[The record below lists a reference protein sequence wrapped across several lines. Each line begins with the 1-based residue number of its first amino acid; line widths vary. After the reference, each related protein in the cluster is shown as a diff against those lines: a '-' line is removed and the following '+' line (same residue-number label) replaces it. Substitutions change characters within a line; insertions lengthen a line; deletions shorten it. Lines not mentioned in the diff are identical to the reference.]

1 MSISE
6 SDNSKISRADG
17 GTGNAAGNTTGGI
30 AADTTGGTTAHT
42 TGGQTARHSGAWLAR
57 AIAGLLGAGAGLTVG
72 EVASAAS
79 TSIPSLVIAV
89 SDSVID
95 STWVP
100 FWLRRWSIDQL
111 GSAQKPALVAGVVCV
126 TLLVGA
132 IVGVLAGRWRNQ
144 TGGRSEQTGDRRAH
158 VGSGN
163 WRAMAAV
170 ALPAAV
176 YIAFGIVAGL
186 SSAQNPM
193 SSDFWSGFVSGLA
206 ALVAAAVTYTLLW
219 AVPDPQRITGQSIV
233 VQTNLRLQ
241 ERRRFIVLAGA
252 SSVAFLLAN
261 VISRAVA
268 RQVDVETSRIEVA
281 SLLERARGSDGAG
294 GAGGGTGGSAS
305 DATTSNSAPTTSAPG
320 QASQGGSAGSSGSTG
335 SGSASSANLPA
346 NLDDIAG
353 ISPLITPNSDF
364 YRIDTAL
371 IVPRLTADSWNMT
384 VSGMVDNPLELN
396 FEQLVMSYP
405 LVSETVTLSCVSNPV
420 GGELVGNAV
429 WEGVRLSDVL
439 EDAGVQPGAD
449 QISGRSVDNWAS
461 GFPTELAFD
470 GRVAMIAV
478 AMNGEPLPARHGFPA
493 RLVIAGLYGYVS
505 ATKWLRDIHLTTWEG
520 FDSYWVPRG
529 WAKRG
534 PIRTQSRIDVPRGSN
549 AALPAGQPLAIA
561 GVAWAPHRRISQVEV
576 RIDDQPWAQAEL
588 SRELSTSSWRQWVYR
603 WDEPT
608 PGNHTVVV
616 RATDGDGETQTQ
628 VRTPPAPSGAT
639 GWHTKSFRVA

>member
-6 SDNSKISRADG
+6 NDTSKISRTDG
-17 GTGNAAGNTTGGI
+17 PAAGSTAGPAAGSAAGPVADT
-30 AADTTGGTTAHT
+30 AADRTPL
-42 TGGQTARHSGAWLAR
+42 HSGAWLAR

-72 EVASAAS
+72 EVAAAAS
-79 TSIPSLVIAV
+79 TRIPSLVIAV

-126 TLLVGA
+126 TLLVGT
-132 IVGVLAGRWRNQ
+132 VCGVLAGRWI
-144 TGGRSEQTGDRRAH
+144 G
-158 VGSGN
+158 
-163 WRAMAAV
+163 
-170 ALPAAV
+170 LPAVV
-176 YIAFGIVAGL
+176 YVAFGVVAGL
-186 SSAQNPM
+186 SSAQSPM
-193 SSDFWSGFVSGLA
+193 ASDFWSGFVAGLA
-206 ALVAAAVTYTLLW
+206 ALLAAAVTYVLLR
-219 AVPDPQRITGQSIV
+219 AVPNPAHITEQSIV
-233 VQTNLRLQ
+233 ARTQLRLQ
-241 ERRRFIVLAGA
+241 ERRRFLLLAGA

-281 SLLERARGSDGAG
+281 SLLERARGGSS
-294 GAGGGTGGSAS
+294 GGSTSTSALDAS
-305 DATTSNSAPTTSAPG
+305 TSSSAPTTSTPG
-320 QASQGGSAGSSGSTG
+320 QATSDSANAPGAA
-335 SGSASSANLPA
+335 GSASAASLAA
-346 NLDDIAG
+346 DLDDISG

-371 IVPRLTADSWNMT
+371 IVPRLTAESWNLT
-384 VSGMVDNPLELN
+384 VSGMVDNPLELT

-405 LVSETVTLSCVSNPV
+405 LVREAVTLSCVSNPV
-420 GGELVGNAV
+420 GGDLVGNAV

-439 EDAGVQPGAD
+439 EDAGVQPAAT

-461 GFPTELAFD
+461 GFPTELAYD

-478 AMNGEPLPARHGFPA
+478 SMNGEPLPARHGFPA
-493 RLVIAGLYGYVS
+493 RLVISGLYGYVS

-529 WAKRG
+529 WSKRG
-534 PIRTQSRIDVPRGSN
+534 PIRTQSRIDVPRGGN
-549 AALPAGQPLAIA
+549 TPLPASQPVAIA
-561 GVAWAPHRRISQVEV
+561 GVAWAPHRRISRVEV
-576 RIDDQPWAQAEL
+576 RIDDQPWVDAEL
-588 SRELSTSSWRQWVYR
+588 SQELSTSSWRQWVYR
-603 WDEPT
+603 WEEPT
-608 PGNHTVVV
+608 PGDHTAVV

-639 GWHTKSFRVA
+639 GWHTRNFRVA

>member
-1 MSISE
+1 MSIPK
-6 SDNSKISRADG
+6 SDTSKISQTEAL
-17 GTGNAAGNTTGGI
+17 AAGQAEGH
-30 AADTTGGTTAHT
+30 A
-42 TGGQTARHSGAWLAR
+42 GGQAEGQANGQATGQAASHSGAWLAR

-79 TSIPSLVIAV
+79 TRIVSLVIAV
-89 SDSVID
+89 SDSIID

-126 TLLVGA
+126 SLLAGA
-132 IVGVLAGRWRNQ
+132 ICGVLAGRW
-144 TGGRSEQTGDRRAH
+144 GGLRA
-158 VGSGN
+158 V
-163 WRAMAAV
+163 V
-170 ALPAAV
+170 LPAAL
-176 YIAFGIVAGL
+176 YAAFGVVAGL
-186 SSAQNPM
+186 SSAQNAM
-193 SSDFWSGFVSGLA
+193 ASDFWSGFVAGLA
-206 ALVAAAVTYTLLW
+206 ALVAAGVTYTLLW
-219 AVPDPQRITGQSIV
+219 AVPNPARIPEQPIV
-233 VQTNLRLQ
+233 ARTHLRLQ
-241 ERRRFIVLAGA
+241 ERRRFLLLAGA

-281 SLLERARGSDGAG
+281 GLLERARGSGASGSGAG
-294 GAGGGTGGSAS
+294 AGSGSAGSGGTTG
-305 DATTSNSAPTTSAPG
+305 NSALDAATSGSEPATSAPG
-320 QASQGGSAGSSGSTG
+320 QASSANPAGTANPTGSAG
-335 SGSASSANLPA
+335 LPA
-346 NLDDIAG
+346 NLDDITG

-371 IVPRLTADSWNMT
+371 VVPRLTAESWNLT

-420 GGELVGNAV
+420 GGDLVGNAV

-439 EDAGVQPGAD
+439 EDAGVQPAAT

-461 GFPTELAFD
+461 GFPTELAYD

-478 AMNGEPLPARHGFPA
+478 SMNGEPLPARHGFPA

-529 WAKRG
+529 WSKRG

-549 AALPAGQPLAIA
+549 TTVPSGQPLAIA
-561 GVAWAPHRRISQVEV
+561 GVAWAPHRRISRVEV
-576 RIDDQPWAQAEL
+576 RIDDQPWAEAEL
-588 SRELSTSSWRQWVYR
+588 SQELSTSSWRQWVYR
-603 WDEPT
+603 WAEPT

-616 RATDGDGETQTQ
+616 RATDGDGQTQTQ

-639 GWHTKSFRVA
+639 GWHSKNFRVA